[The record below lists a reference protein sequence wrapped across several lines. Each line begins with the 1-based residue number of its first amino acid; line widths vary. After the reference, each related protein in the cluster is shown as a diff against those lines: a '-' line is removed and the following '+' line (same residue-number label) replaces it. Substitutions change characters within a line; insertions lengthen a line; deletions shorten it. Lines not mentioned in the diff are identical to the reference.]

1 MIRCVKV
8 DPLAYAA
15 AEPQKHWDAFVEK
28 AYGEADR
35 FAEKERTKENL
46 FHC

>member
-28 AYGEADR
+28 K
-35 FAEKERTKENL
+35 EKKKQKE
-46 FHC
+46 

>member
-1 MIRCVKV
+1 MRRCVKV

-28 AYGEADR
+28 ER
-35 FAEKERTKENL
+35 EIKESSKEN
-46 FHC
+46 